1 MPFFSLLL
9 KYLGYQMGTQ
19 VKGTLA
25 ATMLAVRPHIQ
36 HFGLGLAC
44 FIGAAVA
51 FFVTF
56 LFFLAGFFLLL
67 IQKTDW
73 SFASL
78 WTALV
83 AGIIGALC
91 ATGGVRLLRK
101 PLPR

>member
-1 MPFFSLLL
+1 MPLFSLLF

-19 VKGTLA
+19 IKGTLA
-25 ATMLAVRPHIQ
+25 ATMLAVRPYIQ

-44 FIGAAVA
+44 FVAAVLS

-56 LFFLAGFFLLL
+56 LFFLAGFFLFL
-67 IQKTDW
+67 IQKPDW
-73 SFASL
+73 SGASL

-83 AGIIGALC
+83 AGVIGGLC

>member
-1 MPFFSLLL
+1 MPFFSLLF

-19 VKGTLA
+19 IKGTLA
-25 ATMLAVRPHIQ
+25 ATMLAVRPYIQ

-44 FIGAAVA
+44 FVAAGIS

-56 LFFLAGFFLLL
+56 LFFLAGFFLFL